1 MAAKA
6 TSITVVK
13 GPEAQSKTFAF
24 RIGPKVEGK
33 PGSGKL
39 EVGEKPVTIKL
50 DTPDAIKIG
59 LEGTVRS
66 LIVKKYLCEVEA
78 ESKAKKDA

>member
-1 MAAKA
+1 MAKA

-13 GPEAQSKTFAF
+13 GSEAQGKTFAF
-24 RIGPKVEGK
+24 RIGPKIEGK

-39 EVGEKPVTIKL
+39 EVGEKPVTVKL
-50 DTPDAIKIG
+50 DTPDAAKIG
-59 LEGTVRS
+59 LEGTIRS

-78 ESKAKKDA
+78 DVKAKKDA